1 MNFERK
7 NSYVID
13 TSTNRKYHF
22 TSENDAKEICNLLN
36 KYYDKII

>member
-1 MNFERK
+1 MKFERK

-22 TSENDAKEICNLLN
+22 TSENDAKDFN
-36 KYYDKII
+36 YS